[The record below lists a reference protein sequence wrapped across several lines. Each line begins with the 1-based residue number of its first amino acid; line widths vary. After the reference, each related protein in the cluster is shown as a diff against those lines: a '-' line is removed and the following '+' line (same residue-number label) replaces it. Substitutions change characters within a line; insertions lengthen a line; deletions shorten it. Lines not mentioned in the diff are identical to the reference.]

1 MIRGGILAKAKL
13 RNACPDT
20 GRSPGGGVMRLAS
33 FRLAPVAAAIFIA
46 PIATDSSAAAGWKP
60 DKPVEFVV
68 QAAAG
73 GGSDIFARSLAKIL
87 ADEKIVT
94 VPINV
99 VNKPGG
105 SGAVAYSYLNG
116 KKGDP
121 HVIASMTVGYLT
133 TPIQGHSPVSYKNFT
148 NTAVLAVE
156 DYVGVVRE
164 DSPYKT
170 LKDLI
175 EAAKKKPNGIRVGG
189 SSPSGSDAIIK
200 HRLEKAAGIKLNFI
214 VFQSGGEVNAA
225 LLGGNVDFAS
235 PNPSEA
241 TELIKAKRLRPLA
254 MFSPARLDNWKDV
267 PTAKE
272 LGIDVTLDQ
281 FRGVITA
288 GGITQEQ
295 AQFWEEAMVK
305 MAKTAGFKK
314 YLDDNGLRPLLK
326 VGSEAVKYLEEENR
340 SYTQILTELGI
351 LKKKKQ

>member
-1 MIRGGILAKAKL
+1 
-13 RNACPDT
+13 
-20 GRSPGGGVMRLAS
+20 MRLAS
-33 FRLAPVAAAIFIA
+33 FRLASVAAAIVLA
-46 PIATDSSAAAGWKP
+46 PVATDSAAADWKP

-73 GGSDIFARSLAKIL
+73 GGSDIFARSIAKIL

-105 SGAVAYSYLNG
+105 SGAIAYSYLNG

-156 DYVGVVRE
+156 DYVGVVRA

-241 TELIKAKRLRPLA
+241 TQLMKAGRLRALA
-254 MFSPARLDNWKDV
+254 MFSPERLDNWKDV

-281 FRGVITA
+281 FRGVIAA

-295 AQFWEEAMVK
+295 AKFWEDAMVK
-305 MAKTAGFKK
+305 MARSPGFKK
-314 YLDDNGLRPLLK
+314 YLDDNGLRPLMK
-326 VGSEAVKYLEEENR
+326 TGAEALKYLEAENKA
-340 SYTQILTELGI
+340 YTEILTELGI
-351 LKKKKQ
+351 LKKKK